1 MTTLPTWPI
10 AGGSL
15 ILGFAVADVTDVRA
29 LGGVVLFV
37 AVVWLGNEWRRRAG
51 LPRAIALA
59 ALYLAAFVASHV
71 VADALGTWGAV
82 LSVAAVVA
90 AASWLVAD
98 RAKPAIR
105 REGFAGPQA
114 PH

>member
-1 MTTLPTWPI
+1 MITLPTWPI

-29 LGGVVLFV
+29 LGGIVLIV
-37 AVVWLGNEWRRRAG
+37 ALAWLVAAWRRRAG
-51 LPRAIALA
+51 LARAIGLG

-82 LSVAAVVA
+82 LSVAAIVA
-90 AASWLVAD
+90 AASWAVVD
-98 RAKPAIR
+98 RAEPSSPRDAFR
-105 REGFAGPQA
+105 GPQA
-114 PH
+114 PS